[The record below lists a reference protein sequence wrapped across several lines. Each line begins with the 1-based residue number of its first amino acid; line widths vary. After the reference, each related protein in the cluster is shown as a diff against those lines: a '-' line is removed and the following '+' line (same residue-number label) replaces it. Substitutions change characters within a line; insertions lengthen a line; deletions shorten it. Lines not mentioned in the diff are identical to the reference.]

1 MDYSALQG
9 KKDFLEQNRPHL
21 PKAALDNYEEA
32 FAIEYT
38 HNSTAIE
45 GNTLSLM
52 ETKLVLEDKLS
63 VGGKQLREIYE
74 VVNHDR
80 AFSYARKCIAEGK
93 PLDKGIVKD
102 LHEILMDNILPG
114 GIYRSVDVIITG
126 AAHHPPTPNE
136 MYVQVKNFYADLPIK
151 TDLNPIELAAWTH
164 SEFVKI
170 HPFPDGNGRASR
182 LLMNY
187 QLMAHGFLPVSIA
200 KEQRLPYFEALECY
214 AVEADLA
221 PFANLVAELE
231 NARLDW
237 YIAAIEGMEGQ

>member
-1 MDYSALQG
+1 MDYAALQG
-9 KKDFLEQNRPHL
+9 KKDFLEQNRHRL
-21 PKAALDNYEEA
+21 PKAALENYEEA

-80 AFSYARKCIAEGK
+80 AFSYACKCIAEGK
-93 PLDKGIVKD
+93 PLDEGIVKD

-151 TDLNPIELAAWTH
+151 SGLNPIKLAAWTH
-164 SEFVKI
+164 AEFVKI

-187 QLMAHGFLPVSIA
+187 QLMAHRFLPVSIA
-200 KEQRLPYFEALECY
+200 KEQRLQYFEALERY

-221 PFANLVAELE
+221 PFADLVAELE

-237 YIAAIEGMEGQ
+237 YISAIESMEG